1 MSNLDKLIE
10 QSKKAYVEIAT
21 AYDAADINQ
30 KIVLSESVQKAQST
44 LVALQTANLAQ
55 SVTVTDADL
64 AEMSMLRAK
73 INNAAELQSAITG
86 IIGLVSKFLL

>member
-21 AYDAADINQ
+21 AYDEADINQ
-30 KIVLSESVQKAQST
+30 KIALSPKVQEAQSK

-64 AEMSMLRAK
+64 AEMSKLRTK
-73 INNAAELQSAITG
+73 INTAAELQSAIEG
-86 IIGLVSKFLL
+86 IIGLVGKFLL